1 MKNTNYSRRKFISDG
16 SAFAASAL
24 VFSSSEVLAQT
35 PGNVKIAGQSVW
47 PSEASW
53 QQLKEA
59 VDGRLIKPIAPWSS
73 LKAGEMNEDLKNPWY
88 LEEQAG
94 ATQSTGMYQAWDSTP
109 SAYAVAVE
117 KVQDIVAA
125 VNFARQNK
133 IRLAVKG
140 TGHDYFGR
148 SCAPDSLLVWTHPYR
163 GVTHHPRFFP
173 QGAPPTTEPVQ
184 AVSVRA
190 GNRWLEAYQVATAA
204 NCYVQGG
211 GCTSVGACGGFALG
225 GGFGSYSKK
234 FGSGAA
240 GVLEL
245 EVVVAD
251 GRVLIAN
258 AHQNEDL
265 FWALRGGGGGTFGIV
280 SRITLLAHPMPKT
293 DGWISGTISA
303 SSDAAYLEL
312 IHRYVSFV
320 PAALNNGSW
329 GEGVIFPKGKN
340 HLEVGTAF
348 LDLTVEQAQQVWNE
362 FTAPLKGRPKEFSVD
377 LKFSVVP
384 FKEKWN
390 PKSDGVIMDSRPG
403 APAGYFWWKGN
414 DVEVGAYWA
423 NYQGRGVPLK
433 SMSIEHSKVLAKAI
447 FDASRTSLILFQ
459 TNKGLAGE
467 PQEARARE
475 ITTSLNPVVFNNVGF
490 FTLGSWVQYKYPKVP
505 GHEPDMLWAKKEAD
519 AVNQAMV
526 HIKKATPDGGSYTNE
541 GDFSEKNWQSEFW
554 GIHYARLLSIK
565 RKYDPDNL
573 FRVHHGVGSESQNV
587 DSTAKVTT
595 QKLNSR

>member
-1 MKNTNYSRRKFISDG
+1 MKNNRYSRRKFISDSTAIAAG
-16 SAFAASAL
+16 ALTFSPSAVLAKRIGY
-24 VFSSSEVLAQT
+24 SSSTTHNDLPAEQA
-35 PGNVKIAGQSVW
+35 
-47 PSEASW
+47 W
-53 QQLKEA
+53 QKLREA
-59 VDGRLIKPIAPWSS
+59 VEGRLIKPVAPWSS
-73 LKAGEMNEDLKNPWY
+73 LKPGQMNEDLKNPWF

-94 ATQSTGMYQAWDSTP
+94 ATQSTGMFQAWDSTP

-117 KVQDIVAA
+117 KVEDIVAA

-133 IRLAVKG
+133 VRLVVKG

-163 GVTHHPRFFP
+163 GVTHHQEFFP
-173 QGAPPTTEPVQ
+173 QGAPSSTQSVQ
-184 AVSVRA
+184 AISVKA
-190 GNRWLEAYQVATAA
+190 GNRWLEAYQAATAA
-204 NCYVQGG
+204 NCYIQGG

-258 AHQNEDL
+258 AYQNQDL

-280 SRITLLAHPMPKT
+280 SRITLLAHPMPTT
-293 DGWISGTISA
+293 DGWISGTITA
-303 SSDAAYLEL
+303 TSDEAYLEL
-312 IHRYVSFV
+312 IHRYVNFV
-320 PAALNNGSW
+320 SASLNNGSW

-348 LDLTVEQAQQVWNE
+348 LDLTVEQAQQVWSE
-362 FTAPLKGRPKEFSVD
+362 FTAPLKARPKDFSIN
-377 LKFSVVP
+377 LKFRVVP

-403 APAGYFWWKGN
+403 APEGYFWWKGN

-433 SMSIEHSKVLAKAI
+433 SMSGENSKILAKAI

-467 PQEARARE
+467 PQEARDRD
-475 ITTSLNPVVFNNVGF
+475 ITTSLNPVVFNNAGF
-490 FTLGSWVQYKYPKVP
+490 VTLGSWMQYKYPNVA
-505 GHEPDMLWAKKEAD
+505 GYEPDLLWAKKEAD
-519 AVNQAMV
+519 GVNQAMA

-541 GDFSEKNWQSEFW
+541 GDFAEKNWQSEFW
-554 GIHYARLLSIK
+554 GKNYTRLLSIK
-565 RKYDPDNL
+565 RKYDPENL
-573 FRVHHGVGSESQNV
+573 FRVHHGVGSESSV
-587 DSTAKVTT
+587 
-595 QKLNSR
+595 